1 LLASVGLLS
10 GSRVSAATPESWR
23 IVRGE
28 VKVLCPMTVG
38 GSFEAKTATL
48 TGTLRLTDPHGAQL
62 SGDLVVD
69 LADLDT
75 GIGLRNEHLRN
86 TYLEVSKD
94 AAFQH
99 AVLSDVKLG
108 EIDPETFQGR
118 TAFSGTLVLHGV
130 KRPVTGQAEIRRE
143 GASVRVEATFPVTI
157 ADYAIAKPQY
167 LGVGVKDQVQVKVSL
182 VAAPVEAAGAPR

>member
-1 LLASVGLLS
+1 
-10 GSRVSAATPESWR
+10 
-23 IVRGE
+23 
-28 VKVLCPMTVG
+28 MTVG

-48 TGTLRLTDPHGAQL
+48 TGTLTLTASHGAQL

-94 AAFQH
+94 TAFQR

-118 TAFSGTLVLHGV
+118 TAFSGTFALHGV
-130 KRPVTGQAEIRRE
+130 KKLVAGQAEIRRE

-157 ADYAIAKPQY
+157 ADYGIAKPQY
-167 LGVGVKDQVQVKVSL
+167 LGVGVKDQVQVKASL
-182 VAAPVEAAGAPR
+182 VAAPVEAGASR